1 MHSSAPGADGKEK
14 GRPGG
19 ERQSE
24 GLLDDRKKEPEY
36 QKEIE
41 KEDKKEKEEEE
52 SQHRKYENKRCIYY
66 FPSCQ
71 EGN

>member
-1 MHSSAPGADGKEK
+1 M
-14 GRPGG
+14 
-19 ERQSE
+19 
-24 GLLDDRKKEPEY
+24 LDDRKKEPEY

-41 KEDKKEKEEEE
+41 KEDKKEKEEE

>member
-1 MHSSAPGADGKEK
+1 M
-14 GRPGG
+14 
-19 ERQSE
+19 
-24 GLLDDRKKEPEY
+24 LDDRKKEPEY

-52 SQHRKYENKRCIYY
+52 SQHRKDENKRCIYY